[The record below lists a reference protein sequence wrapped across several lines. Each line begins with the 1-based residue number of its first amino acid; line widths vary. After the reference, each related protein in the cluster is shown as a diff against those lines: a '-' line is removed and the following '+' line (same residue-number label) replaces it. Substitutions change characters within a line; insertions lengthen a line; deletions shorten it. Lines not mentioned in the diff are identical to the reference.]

1 MNKFA
6 RQIGVGGLVISDHER
21 QLVNQVLDSSRLTY
35 GPMTKRFEAE
45 FSRSHGCRFGL
56 FMNSGT
62 SALHVA
68 LAILKERGGWTDGDE
83 VIVPA
88 VTFVATSNIVL
99 HSRMVPVFVDVERD
113 TFTIDPAKIEE
124 RITPRTRAIIP
135 VHLLGLPATM
145 GPILEIAKRRN
156 LAILED
162 SCESMF
168 ATYMGRPVGSMGQIG
183 CFSTYVAHFLVT
195 GVGGFAITNAP
206 ELAVDMRSLM
216 NHGRDNIYVSCTDD
230 EGAEGRRLEEI
241 IKKRFSFIHVGHSFR
256 CTEMEAAI
264 GIGQLAIADKI
275 ITRRKQIAEYFTREL
290 APYSDA
296 LQLPSCPPD
305 RTHSFM
311 LYGLVLRHESRKRLV
326 NFLEG
331 LNIETRDLLPLV
343 NQPIYRRMF
352 GNLEEQYPVARWINE
367 SGFYIGC
374 HYYMTDEEVEFVA
387 QAFHE
392 FFSKECAS
400 QSISR
405 SSTPTVASG
414 FRRFSPSMKN
424 SIQKRAHVKHTPAC
438 KTSADRP
445 D

>member
-1 MNKFA
+1 MKKFP
-6 RQIGVGGLVISDHER
+6 RQIGVGGLVISDYER
-21 QLVNQVLDSSRLTY
+21 KLVNEVLDSSRLTY
-35 GPMTKRFEAE
+35 GPMTKRFEEE

-68 LAILKERGGWTDGDE
+68 LAILKERGRWADGDE

-99 HSRMVPVFVDVERD
+99 HNRMVPVFVDVERD
-113 TFTIDPAKIEE
+113 TFTLDPARIEE
-124 RITPRTRAIIP
+124 RITPKTRAIIP

-145 GPILEIAKRRN
+145 GPILEIAKRHD

-162 SCESMF
+162 SCETMF
-168 ATYMGRPVGSMGQIG
+168 ATYRGRAVGSMGQIG

-195 GVGGFAITNAP
+195 GVGGFAITNDP

-216 NHGRDNIYVSCTDD
+216 NHGRDSIYISCTDD
-230 EGAEGRRLEEI
+230 EGAEGRRLQEI
-241 IKKRFSFIHVGHSFR
+241 IEKRFSFIHLGHSFR

-264 GIGQLAIADKI
+264 GIGQLALADKI
-275 ITRRKQIAEYFTREL
+275 ITRRKQIAEHFTREL
-290 APYSDA
+290 ASYADV

-311 LYGLVLRHESRKRLV
+311 LYGLVLRHENRKRLV

-352 GNLEEQYPVARWINE
+352 GNLEEQYPTARWINE

-374 HYYMTDEEVEFVA
+374 HYYMTDEEVQFVV
-387 QAFHE
+387 QAFQE
-392 FFSKECAS
+392 FFSEEYVS
-400 QSISR
+400 QSTVR
-405 SSTPTVASG
+405 SSTATAASG
-414 FRRFSPSMKN
+414 FRRVRPS
-424 SIQKRAHVKHTPAC
+424 A
-438 KTSADRP
+438 
-445 D
+445 